1 MIYIQF
7 MLKGKHKKEKAPSFC
22 LVGIIS
28 LIFAILLKIIR
39 YISRKRESSANES
52 LILVLCLIK
61 NFHLGKRK
69 NNYSFVDKNLDTS
82 RLPAFYKTETGYCS
96 VLFGYTQKH
105 NLQSIWWRNRLSQ
118 ADGFLTKSSTKWNHT
133 CLKQKVRQKKLDDNH

>member
-1 MIYIQF
+1 MTYVQF
-7 MLKGKHKKEKAPSFC
+7 MLKGKYKKEKVPSFC
-22 LVGIIS
+22 PVGIIS

-69 NNYSFVDKNLDTS
+69 NIYSFVDKNLDTS

-105 NLQSIWWRNRLSQ
+105 NLQNI
-118 ADGFLTKSSTKWNHT
+118 
-133 CLKQKVRQKKLDDNH
+133 